1 VEEAAAVHGEEVAA
15 ASHAA
20 WAAGRPATS
29 PSSMAVRPL
38 SLRWPADDLS
48 SLAAAPL
55 LPPLLA
61 AAGWDTNTMEGSS
74 GLAGPENSRP
84 VAHVSLISFIFF
96 FSFYFSIKPVNL
108 LVMCFFFP
116 NILLL
121 SISYVGF

>member
-1 VEEAAAVHGEEVAA
+1 MGKR
-15 ASHAA
+15 SRRRRTLLGR
-20 WAAGRPATS
+20 AAGRR
-29 PSSMAVRPL
+29 RPL
-38 SLRWPADDLS
+38 LPWLCVLSLGRPADDLS

-55 LPPLLA
+55 LPPLLV

-74 GLAGPENSRP
+74 GLAGPENSRL

-121 SISYVGF
+121 SISYGLR